1 MAQSTDAYVRSSA
14 VIAGGEAISNAV
26 DISKLQLLGVAVIV
40 PSAWTGADIGFEVS
54 VDGSVWVPLYDDTGA
69 RVKISGVAT
78 NTSRVY
84 IAPAEVWAAGAFP
97 YLRLVSLNTSTGAN
111 INQGGVRSLMLI
123 RLAT

>member
-1 MAQSTDAYVRSSA
+1 MGQSTDAFSSISVTIENGAA
-14 VIAGGEAISNAV
+14 VSDGVQLA
-26 DISKLQLLGVAVIV
+26 KLSLIGVAVLV

-78 NTSRVY
+78 NASRVY

-111 INQGGVRSLMLI
+111 INQGGARSLMLI